1 MPLGNKNFVLFLSR
15 PAKISHLFNLDTQL
29 FYSDKHVSYSINVLA
44 ILGVHSMLTQSQSH
58 YAEKQEAGKA
68 LRGSGLKKYKPGEL
82 PLSLLYINT
91 ATGLLLVIDGLI
103 SCHRDNFLMY

>member
-1 MPLGNKNFVLFLSR
+1 MFLSH

-29 FYSDKHVSYSINVLA
+29 FYSDKHVSDSINALA

-68 LRGSGLKKYKPGEL
+68 LRGSGLKKYKPGESRF
-82 PLSLLYINT
+82 SLVYINT
-91 ATGLLLVIDGLI
+91 ATDIKCSKGVITLVDGLI
-103 SCHRDNFLMY
+103 SCYRDNSLRY